1 MGAVSSEELFI
12 LPVSVKGRD
21 CYRLCWGVFDGRPAA
36 EAALSSVPSYFRQSG
51 TAPRVAPLGELLP

>member
-1 MGAVSSEELFI
+1 VSAVSSEELFI

-36 EAALSSVPSYFRQSG
+36 EAALSSVPPYFRQSG
-51 TAPRVAPLGELLP
+51 MAPRVAPLGELLP